1 MQNTII
7 AQGAE
12 AQLYLE
18 NNYLVKERA
27 TKNYRH
33 PELDKKLRLQRT
45 RQEARI
51 MKKVPFAP
59 TIHHV
64 DETTMKIIMDYYPE
78 PPLKKPL
85 ETAPP
90 ATRKKMCQAI
100 GKNIAYLHQHDI
112 IHGDLTTNNMIL
124 HEGAIKF
131 IDFGL
136 SVISNKIE
144 DKAVDLHLLRQA
156 LNSRHHHIAEESY
169 NHILEGYR
177 TYPEAKAVLER
188 LDKVEQ
194 RGRYKRKQKKKQQ

>member
-1 MQNTII
+1 MQKQVI

-12 AQLYLE
+12 AKIYLE
-18 NNYLVKERA
+18 EGKLIKERVS
-27 TKNYRH
+27 KSYRH
-33 PELDKKLRLQRT
+33 PHIDKKLRLQRT

-59 TIHHV
+59 TIYQV

-78 PPLKKPL
+78 PPLKKPFA
-85 ETAPP
+85 TANT
-90 ATRKKMCQAI
+90 AERKKICKNI
-100 GKNIAYLHQHDI
+100 GKNLAYLHQNDI

-124 HEGAIKF
+124 HEGEVKF

-156 LNSRHHHIAEESY
+156 LNSRHHKIAEESFQWV
-169 NHILEGYR
+169 LEAYQ
-177 TYPEAKAVLER
+177 TYAEAKTVLER
-188 LDKVEQ
+188 LNNVER
-194 RGRYKRKQKKKQQ
+194 RGRYKRKQKAQP